1 MSFRIIK
8 GEGAVSMV
16 IKPLDDALADN
27 DHIYAVVCL
36 FLSCHYISLTLPQIL
51 GSAINSSGSG
61 APLHAPN
68 AAAQKQCVRDAFADA
83 KRDPKEVDFVE
94 LHATGS
100 FIRSTVTVLASTFN

>member
-1 MSFRIIK
+1 MGFRMIK

-27 DHIYAVVCL
+27 DHIYAVVRI
-36 FLSCHYISLTLPQIL
+36 FFDRHNTSLTMLQIL
-51 GSAINSSGSG
+51 GTAINSSGSG
-61 APLHAPN
+61 APLYAPN
-68 AAAQKQCVRDAFADA
+68 ATAQKQCIRDAFADA

-100 FIRSTVTVLASTFN
+100 FIRSTVTMLALTFN